1 MKGRIPG
8 CEPPHSRW
16 LRLHSLPPLIPSG
29 LAQGGFTPKTVQVGN
44 SHMSGCLAFN
54 KIYDLNLVLLTPSL
68 QASKGNKNVEA
79 FYSFPS
85 SQGDPHTGPKPV
97 RGCVNPECK
106 HAHACTH
113 THTHTLLGRGGT
125 FTKTSCVSVPGKFP
139 EHPLS
144 LQYRDSSEAAAP
156 ALDAE
161 SLPPSREVGRSLISQ
176 LRGTE
181 GNPMTLRT

>member
-8 CEPPHSRW
+8 CEPPHSCRP
-16 LRLHSLPPLIPSG
+16 RLHPLPPLIPSG

-97 RGCVNPECK
+97 RGCVNPECT

-113 THTHTLLGRGGT
+113 THTGEGRGLY
-125 FTKTSCVSVPGKFP
+125 KDQLRLSPWQVPRTSIEPSVQR
-139 EHPLS
+139 L
-144 LQYRDSSEAAAP
+144 SSEAAAP
-156 ALDAE
+156 ALDAGC
-161 SLPPSREVGRSLISQ
+161 LTPGREVGRSLISQ
-176 LRGTE
+176 LRRTE
-181 GNPMTLRT
+181 